1 VAYNQGQLTLIFNTI
16 LWVSQPSVANNQITI
31 VYVREVGNNR
41 GYVVESNAAN
51 MTLQNKEM

>member
-41 GYVVESNAAN
+41 GHVVESNAAN